1 MKILD
6 RIGLALF
13 STIVLI
19 IAVILSTLIFGWIS
33 LTDVHSFMQAML
45 NDTTSSNIV
54 LGVAVF
60 CILLAIKC
68 IFFESTTKTEKQM
81 GDGVL
86 LENENG
92 KLIISRNTIQ
102 NLVTGVAKEFESATD
117 ASSIVRANKEGTL
130 EIDVTIYA
138 DPDAII
144 KDLSTNLQNRIK
156 EIIKKSLD
164 IEVKS
169 VNIKVKDVTPK
180 QQPNKEA

>member
-6 RIGLALF
+6 KIGLALF

-19 IAVILSTLIFGWIS
+19 LSVMICVLIFGWIH
-33 LTDVHSFMQAML
+33 LTDVYSFMQTML
-45 NDTTSSNIV
+45 NDSTSSNIV

-68 IFFESTTKTEKQM
+68 IFFESAPKQEREM

-102 NLVTGVAKEFESATD
+102 NLVTGVVKEFESATD
-117 ASSIVRANKEGTL
+117 ATSSVRANKEGTL
-130 EIDVTIYA
+130 DIDVTIYA
-138 DPDAII
+138 DANAII

-164 IEVKS
+164 IDVKS
-169 VNIKVKDVTPK
+169 VNIKVKDITPK
-180 QQPNKEA
+180 EQNKEA